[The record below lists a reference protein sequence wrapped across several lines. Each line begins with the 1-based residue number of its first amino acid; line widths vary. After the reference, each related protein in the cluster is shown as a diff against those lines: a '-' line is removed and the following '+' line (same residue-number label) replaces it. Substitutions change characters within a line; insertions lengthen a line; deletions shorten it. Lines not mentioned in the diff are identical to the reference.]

1 MILHKRSKTAIC
13 TILIFSGIIL
23 QSCGANKTEF
33 PYSTETAPESSFPT
47 PVPSNFKRATNIMLY
62 GSLQEAVRKTME
74 TYPLNPDFRLLGSAS
89 ALVCNFDGLE
99 ELGMGYYDSKTGI
112 YHSCIEE
119 KGPYIQALSFLNE
132 LSRKNRFTPFN
143 QINQINQNQN
153 TESDSTGTSTTEAN
167 VSKTVQED
175 SWKAIQAAT
184 AQEFNRAIKQM
195 QIDAKTYGIDE
206 LDARYVK
213 EAARKRH

>member
-1 MILHKRSKTAIC
+1 MILHKRSKTAIFA
-13 TILIFSGIIL
+13 ILVFFSFSTL
-23 QSCGANKTEF
+23 SCGSKNSGFSTKIEAN
-33 PYSTETAPESSFPT
+33 PQESSFPA
-47 PVPSNFKRATNIMLY
+47 PVSPNFNRATNIMLY

-89 ALVCNFDGLE
+89 VLVCNFDGLE

-132 LSRKNRFTPFN
+132 LFRKNRFTPFN
-143 QINQINQNQN
+143 QINQINQSQD
-153 TESDSTGTSTTEAN
+153 TESDFRTTEAN
-167 VSKTVQED
+167 VSKAVQED

-184 AQEFNRAIKQM
+184 AQEFSRAIKQM

>member
-1 MILHKRSKTAIC
+1 MIFKRFSKTVIF
-13 TILIFSGIIL
+13 TVSILSCIII
-23 QSCGANKTEF
+23 QSCGSKNADFSTKIEAN
-33 PYSTETAPESSFPT
+33 PQESSFPT
-47 PVPSNFKRATNIMLY
+47 PASPNFNRATNTMLY

-74 TYPLNPDFRLLGSAS
+74 TYPLDPDFRLLGSVS
-89 ALVCNFDGLE
+89 VLVCSFDGLE

-132 LSRKNRFTPFN
+132 LFRKNRFTPVN
-143 QINQINQNQN
+143 QINQISQNQD
-153 TESDSTGTSTTEAN
+153 TESDFRTTEAN

-184 AQEFNRAIKQM
+184 PQEFNRAIKQM
-195 QIDAKTYGIDE
+195 QIDAKTYGIDA

-213 EAARKRH
+213 EAARKSH